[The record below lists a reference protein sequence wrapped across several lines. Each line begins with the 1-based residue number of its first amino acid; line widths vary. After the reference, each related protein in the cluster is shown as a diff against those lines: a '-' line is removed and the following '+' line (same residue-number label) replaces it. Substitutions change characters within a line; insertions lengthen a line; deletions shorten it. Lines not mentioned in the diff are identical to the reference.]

1 MFGFAVTSK
10 QQLVSVHLREGIT
23 AVVKSRCSTMLAYP
37 SHVSRC
43 FNEDWVQQ
51 RVHYCYE
58 EWNKK
63 LWQANGLFSDRDWHV
78 NSKLFVTISCGH
90 PWNYLS
96 YVTAAWLC
104 PNTAVS
110 VQAHGNECT
119 AFTFGTRKS
128 ATSRTNQ
135 ACEDDWIQ
143 GIVILCN
150 KSCINVPLSKCCL
163 LLFFTVHCRGV

>member
-1 MFGFAVTSK
+1 MFGFALTSK
-10 QQLVSVHLREGIT
+10 QQLVSMHLREGIT

-63 LWQANGLFSDRDWHV
+63 LWQANSLFSDQDWHV
-78 NSKLFVTISCGH
+78 NWKLFVIISCGH

-110 VQAHGNECT
+110 VQAHSNECT

-143 GIVILCN
+143 TIVILCN

-163 LLFFTVHCRGV
+163 LLFFTVPCRGV